1 MKTDFW
7 LDVFPLWGVFLLTIA
22 AVLVSMGIG
31 VLLGERVRRRPEHET
46 ETSIGTIV
54 GATLGLLA
62 FLLAFTFG
70 GATERLQTRKK
81 LLLDEVNAIGTTY
94 LRAELLGEPHPSEIK
109 KLLRDYVDVRVDLA
123 KAEPSR
129 YMAMLSESIARSE
142 GLQDRMWSQVVAM
155 AQAGRD
161 TRIEALFIDSLN
173 HMIDLQTSRATVFE
187 YRLPPVVW
195 QVLYVILMLS
205 MLMVGYQAGL
215 AGKGSWKVGIIL
227 ALTFAT
233 AFYLIADLDSP
244 LKGTF
249 RVRQQPIFE
258 LQKKMQANVRQAAT
272 DETGKEATG
281 EDGGTE

>member
-7 LDVFPLWGVFLLTIA
+7 LDVFPLWEVFLLTIT

-31 VLLGERVRRRPEHET
+31 VLLGGRVRRRPEHET

-54 GATLGLLA
+54 GATLALLA
-62 FLLAFTFG
+62 FMLAFTFG
-70 GATERLQTRKK
+70 GTTERLQTRKK
-81 LLLDEVNAIGTTY
+81 LLVDEVNAIGTTY
-94 LRAELLGEPHPSEIK
+94 LRAGLLGQPHRSEIK
-109 KLLRDYVDVRVDLA
+109 KLLEEYVDLRVHLA
-123 KAEPSR
+123 RAEPSQQ
-129 YMAMLSESIARSE
+129 MEMVNDVI
-142 GLQDRMWSQVVAM
+142 LQSDALQAAMWSQVVAIT
-155 AQAGRD
+155 QAGRD
-161 TRIEALFIDSLN
+161 TKIEALFIDSPN
-173 HMIDLQTSRATVFE
+173 QVIDLQTSRATVFE
-187 YRLPPVVW
+187 YRLPPVVR
-195 QVLYVILMLS
+195 QVLYAILMLS

-258 LQKKMQANVRQAAT
+258 LENRMQAMTEGVSGQPA
-272 DETGKEATG
+272 G